1 MTDPI
6 ADGTRGSTAGV
17 RQLRVVVTA
26 DDFDQAL
33 AFYRDVL
40 GLTERAAFE
49 DDGDARVAI
58 LDAGHA
64 TLELANPAQAAMI
77 DRMEAGQRV
86 SPHIRLAF
94 EVDDARA
101 TTTRLSAAGAEVIGE
116 PAVTPWNSLNSR
128 LQGPAGIQLTLFE
141 ELGTTPVRHSLESL
155 KYSPCTCVFRGKA
168 DGRDGRR
175 GWPRRRLRIPKGD

>member
-1 MTDPI
+1 MTATYRRVLADELLRAVGVRSYRGAMTDSI
-6 ADGTRGSTAGV
+6 AGGTGETTSGV

-26 DDFDQAL
+26 DDFDQAV

-49 DDGDARVAI
+49 GDGDARVAI

-77 DRMEAGQRV
+77 DQVEAGWRAG
-86 SPHIRLAF
+86 PHIRLAF

-101 TTTRLSAAGAEVIGE
+101 ATARLSAAGAEVLGG

-128 LQGPAGIQLTLFE
+128 LRAAAGVQLTLFE
-141 ELGTTPVRHSLESL
+141 ELGD
-155 KYSPCTCVFRGKA
+155 A
-168 DGRDGRR
+168 
-175 GWPRRRLRIPKGD
+175 

>member
-6 ADGTRGSTAGV
+6 AGV

-26 DDFDQAL
+26 DDFEQAV

-49 DDGDARVAI
+49 GDGDARVAI

-64 TLELANPAQAAMI
+64 TLEIANPAQAAMI
-77 DRMEAGQRV
+77 DDIEAGQRV

-94 EVDDARA
+94 EVGDARSA
-101 TTTRLSAAGAEVIGE
+101 TARLAAAGADVIGA
-116 PAVTPWNSLNSR
+116 PAVTPWRSLNSR
-128 LQGPAGIQLTLFE
+128 LRAPAGIQLTLFE
-141 ELGTTPVRHSLESL
+141 ELGDNP
-155 KYSPCTCVFRGKA
+155 
-168 DGRDGRR
+168 
-175 GWPRRRLRIPKGD
+175 

>member
-1 MTDPI
+1 MTCQCALPLPEP
-6 ADGTRGSTAGV
+6 GTAGALSYCGAMTMSRV

-26 DDFDQAL
+26 DDFDQAV

-40 GLTERAAFE
+40 GLTEQAAFHG
-49 DDGDARVAI
+49 DGDARVVI

-77 DRMEAGQRV
+77 DGVEVGQRV

-101 TTTRLSAAGAEVIGE
+101 ATAGLSAAGAEVIGG

-128 LQGPAGIQLTLFE
+128 LRAPAGVQLTLFE
-141 ELGTTPVRHSLESL
+141 ELG
-155 KYSPCTCVFRGKA
+155 
-168 DGRDGRR
+168 D
-175 GWPRRRLRIPKGD
+175 